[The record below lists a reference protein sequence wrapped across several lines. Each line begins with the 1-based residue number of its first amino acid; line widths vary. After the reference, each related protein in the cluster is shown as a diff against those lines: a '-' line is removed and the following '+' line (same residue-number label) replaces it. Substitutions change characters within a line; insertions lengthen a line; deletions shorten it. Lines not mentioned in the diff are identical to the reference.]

1 MTNAQNNPQAPAQPV
16 GAAALVAKAGGEV
29 NPVAPQ
35 AAQAAPVAEA
45 APSAEPRKPMTLVEA
60 RNLKERVIEV
70 MKTIFDPEIPVNIY
84 ELGMVYNV
92 SVDLTGN
99 VDVTMTL
106 TSPACPV
113 AGSLPG
119 EVQNKIKATP
129 GVANAKVNL
138 VWTPPWSKD
147 MMSDAAK
154 LQLNIM

>member
-1 MTNAQNNPQAPAQPV
+1 MPDEKKLDSNQPV
-16 GAAALVAKAGGEV
+16 GAAALVAQAGGHV
-29 NPVAPQ
+29 TTAVPPSAPLPVAAP
-35 AAQAAPVAEA
+35 AA
-45 APSAEPRKPMTLVEA
+45 SSEPRKPMTLVEA
-60 RNLKERVIEV
+60 RNLKERIIEV

-113 AGSLPG
+113 AGTLPG
-119 EVQNKIKATP
+119 EVQNKIKSAP

>member
-1 MTNAQNNPQAPAQPV
+1 MPDEKKLDSNQPV
-16 GAAALVAKAGGEV
+16 GAAALVAQAGGAV
-29 NPVAPQ
+29 QTVTPQ
-35 AAQAAPVAEA
+35 AAPIEAPATQAPTGE
-45 APSAEPRKPMTLVEA
+45 SRKPMTLVEA
-60 RNLKERVIEV
+60 RNLKERIIEV

-119 EVQNKIKATP
+119 EVQNKIKAAP

>member
-1 MTNAQNNPQAPAQPV
+1 MTNAEQNSNTIQPV
-16 GAAALVAKAGGEV
+16 GAAALVAQAGGQV
-29 NPVAPQ
+29 T
-35 AAQAAPVAEA
+35 AALPHAAPVDQAPAANA
-45 APSAEPRKPMTLVEA
+45 APKQPMTLVEA

-70 MKTIFDPEIPVNIY
+70 MKSIFDPEIPVNIY

-92 SVDLTGN
+92 SVDLSGN

-119 EVQNKIKATP
+119 EVQNKIKSAP
-129 GVANAKVNL
+129 GVNNAKVNL
-138 VWTPPWSKD
+138 VWAPPWSKD

-154 LQLNIM
+154 LQLNIL

>member
-1 MTNAQNNPQAPAQPV
+1 MTNAEQNSNTTQPV
-16 GAAALVAKAGGEV
+16 GAAALVAKAGGEFHV
-29 NPVAPQ
+29 VAPQ
-35 AAQAAPVAEA
+35 AAPADTPAATPTG
-45 APSAEPRKPMTLVEA
+45 EPRKPMTLVEA
-60 RNLKERVIEV
+60 RNLKERIIEV

-99 VDVTMTL
+99 VEVTMTL

-119 EVQNKIKATP
+119 EVQNKINAAP
-129 GVANAKVNL
+129 GVNNAKVNL

>member
-1 MTNAQNNPQAPAQPV
+1 MSNSNPTPQTTNAPV
-16 GAAALVAKAGGEV
+16 GAAALVAKAGGAVHQVAAASVESTPQV
-29 NPVAPQ
+29 VSTPVVSGRAL
-35 AAQAAPVAEA
+35 
-45 APSAEPRKPMTLVEA
+45 TLVEA

-92 SVDLTGN
+92 SVDLTAN
-99 VDVTMTL
+99 VDVVMTL

-119 EVQNKIKATP
+119 EVQNKIKSVP
-129 GVANAKVNL
+129 GVSNAKVSL
-138 VWTPPWSKD
+138 VWAPPWSKD

-154 LQLNIM
+154 LQLNIL

>member
-1 MTNAQNNPQAPAQPV
+1 MTNSEQKTDSSQPV
-16 GAAALVAKAGGEV
+16 GAAALVAQAGGQV
-29 NPVAPQ
+29 TTAVPH
-35 AAQAAPVAEA
+35 AAPVDQVPAIA
-45 APSAEPRKPMTLVEA
+45 SASPKQPMTLVEA

-70 MKTIFDPEIPVNIY
+70 MKSIFDPEIPVNIY

-119 EVQNKIKATP
+119 EVQNKIKSAP
-129 GVANAKVNL
+129 GVNNAKVDL
-138 VWTPPWSKD
+138 VWAPPWSKD

>member
-1 MTNAQNNPQAPAQPV
+1 MTDEKKTEIAGQPV

-29 NPVAPQ
+29 HAVAPQ
-35 AAQAAPVAEA
+35 AAAAAVPA
-45 APSAEPRKPMTLVEA
+45 ASTSTEPRQPMTLLEA

-106 TSPACPV
+106 T
-113 AGSLPG
+113 
-119 EVQNKIKATP
+119 
-129 GVANAKVNL
+129 
-138 VWTPPWSKD
+138 
-147 MMSDAAK
+147 
-154 LQLNIM
+154 

>member
-1 MTNAQNNPQAPAQPV
+1 MTPESQKEQAPVQPV

-29 NPVAPQ
+29 HAVAPQ
-35 AAQAAPVAEA
+35 AAPAEAPAA
-45 APSAEPRKPMTLVEA
+45 APSGEPRKPMTLVEA

-119 EVQNKIKATP
+119 EVQNKIKSAP
-129 GVANAKVNL
+129 GVNNAKVNL
-138 VWTPPWSKD
+138 VWAPPWSKA

>member
-1 MTNAQNNPQAPAQPV
+1 MTKAEPNSNAPQPV
-16 GAAALVAKAGGEV
+16 GAAALVAQAGGQV
-29 NPVAPQ
+29 TTAVPQ
-35 AAQAAPVAEA
+35 AAPTEAPVAQ
-45 APSAEPRKPMTLVEA
+45 APTGEPRKPMTLVEA

-119 EVQNKIKATP
+119 EVQNKIKSAP
-129 GVANAKVNL
+129 GVNNAKVNL

>member
-1 MTNAQNNPQAPAQPV
+1 MPDEKKLDSNQPV
-16 GAAALVAKAGGEV
+16 GAAALVAQAGGHV
-29 NPVAPQ
+29 TTAMPHAAPPAAPAAVAP
-35 AAQAAPVAEA
+35 
-45 APSAEPRKPMTLVEA
+45 SGEPRKPMTLVEA

-119 EVQNKIKATP
+119 EVQNKIKSAP
-129 GVANAKVNL
+129 GVNNAKVNL
-138 VWTPPWSKD
+138 VWAPPWSKD

>member
-1 MTNAQNNPQAPAQPV
+1 MANENTNQQAQPV
-16 GAAALVAKAGGEV
+16 GAAALVAQAGGAV
-29 NPVAPQ
+29 HTVAPQ
-35 AAQAAPVAEA
+35 TAPTPAAVPATNAQPG
-45 APSAEPRKPMTLVEA
+45 KPLTLVEA
-60 RNLKERVIEV
+60 RNLKECVIEV

-113 AGSLPG
+113 AGTLPG
-119 EVQNKIKATP
+119 EVQNKIKAAP

>member
-1 MTNAQNNPQAPAQPV
+1 MADENKIQTSPQPV
-16 GAAALVAKAGGEV
+16 GAAALVAQAGGQV
-29 NPVAPQ
+29 TTAVPH
-35 AAQAAPVAEA
+35 AAPIEAAAA
-45 APSAEPRKPMTLVEA
+45 APSGEPRKPMTLVEA

-119 EVQNKIKATP
+119 EVQNKIKSAP
-129 GVANAKVNL
+129 GVNNAKVNL
-138 VWTPPWSKD
+138 VWAPPWSKD